1 MSLPGMKVTR
11 GKRLETGLDLR
22 RAQADYL
29 RVLLQGGQRAA
40 SPTGVRAGHATM
52 AMTDRYTHLTGPHAV
67 GNGQDRRAPS
77 DSEQNASDVVPA
89 ERVAA

>member
-1 MSLPGMKVTR
+1 
-11 GKRLETGLDLR
+11 
-22 RAQADYL
+22 
-29 RVLLQGGQRAA
+29 
-40 SPTGVRAGHATM
+40 M